1 MVSHCS
7 NPSCGR
13 ALSSLCEGRLFQF
26 EIVSISV
33 SATDESLSEFDER
46 PQRETANFWLCS
58 QCAEIMT
65 LSMDPMAGLRLTP
78 VSSTPGDPAPQ
89 RVPGGELHDC

>member
-13 ALSSLCEGRLFQF
+13 ALTSLSEGRLFQF

-33 SATDESLSEFDER
+33 SATDEDLTEFDER
-46 PQRETANFWLCS
+46 PERETANFWLCGK
-58 QCAEIMT
+58 CAESMT
-65 LSMDPMAGLRLTP
+65 LSLDPTAGLRLTP
-78 VSSTPGDPAPQ
+78 LDRTPGETAP
-89 RVPGGELHDC
+89 RRASVTELHDC